1 MNELR
6 AHLETR
12 MEDLAAAWLKAM
24 FATLP
29 NEGVGFLATSRD
41 PMKNPMGVTMRAGA
55 DGVLRALL
63 AGATREE
70 LEHRID
76 DLIHLRAVQGLLP
89 SQALAFIPSLKGL
102 LRREIGDREFPA
114 AEFAEI
120 DRAIDEL
127 LYLSFDV
134 YVRCR
139 EQIYELRARSM
150 RDRSY
155 KLMERAGLLW
165 EEGPEKESGMDR
177 GEP

>member
-1 MNELR
+1 MTELR

-12 MEDLAAAWLKAM
+12 REAIAAKWLKALL
-24 FATLP
+24 ATLP
-29 NEGVGFLATSRD
+29 NEGVGFLATSKD
-41 PMKNPMGVTMRAGA
+41 PMKNPMGVTMRSGADRILQALFAGA
-55 DGVLRALL
+55 S
-63 AGATREE
+63 REE

-89 SQALAFIPSLKGL
+89 SQALAFIPALKDL
-102 LRREIGDREFPA
+102 VRRETGDREFA
-114 AEFAEI
+114 GEEFAEL

-139 EQIYELRARSM
+139 EQIHDLRARSM

-165 EEGPEKESGMDR
+165 EEEPEKESGMNR
-177 GEP
+177 GES